1 MLVSCTIELP
11 DEVKKQIEKETK
23 VVFDV
28 HPEYLWYDIADYHLT
43 FYSWPDVEADLVDKL
58 SEKLT
63 SLLFEQKHFV
73 LYGLKYVV
81 KISNHIDV
89 VLQFQEDRVYRA
101 LVESVAS
108 YFSPELKP
116 TFVPLLPIAR
126 YKIPSKQQYSHL
138 KNRLEKIKTEV
149 EIPVTTLS
157 LCKVTDF
164 GNGIRKYE
172 ELKKIQFEL

>member
-11 DEVKKQIEKETK
+11 AEVTKQIEKETK
-23 VVFDV
+23 ALFNT

-43 FYSWPDVEADLVDKL
+43 FYSWPNVEPDLVDKL

-63 SLLFEQKHFV
+63 ILLFEQKQLV

-89 VLQFQEDRVYRA
+89 ALQFQEDRTYRA
-101 LVESVAS
+101 LVESVVN

-116 TFVPLLPIAR
+116 VFVPLLPIAR

-138 KNRLEKIKTEV
+138 KNKLEKIKTGV
-149 EIPVTTLS
+149 EIPVSAMS

-172 ELKKIQFEL
+172 ELKKIMFEI

>member
-11 DEVKKQIEKETK
+11 EEVKKQIEKETK
-23 VVFDV
+23 VLFNA

-43 FYSWPDVEADLVDKL
+43 FYSWPNVEPDLIEKL

-63 SLLFEQKHFV
+63 ALLFEQKQLI

-81 KISNHIDV
+81 KIGNHIDV
-89 VLQFQEDRVYRA
+89 TLQFQEDRAYRS
-101 LVESVAS
+101 LVESVVT
-108 YFSPELKP
+108 YFSPELRP

-149 EIPVTTLS
+149 EIPVSALS

-164 GNGIRKYE
+164 GNGIRKHE
-172 ELKKIQFEL
+172 ELKKINFEL

>member
-11 DEVKKQIEKETK
+11 EEVKKQIEKETK
-23 VVFDV
+23 VLFNA

-43 FYSWPDVEADLVDKL
+43 FYSWPNVESDLIDKL
-58 SEKLT
+58 TEKLT
-63 SLLFEQKHFV
+63 TLLFEQKQLI

-81 KISNHIDV
+81 KISNHIEV
-89 VLQFQEDRVYRA
+89 VLQFQEDRVYRT
-101 LVESVAS
+101 LVESVVS

-116 TFVPLLPIAR
+116 AIVPLLSIGR

-138 KNRLEKIKTEV
+138 KNKLERIKTEV
-149 EIPVTTLS
+149 EIPVNALS

-172 ELKKIQFEL
+172 ELKKICFED